1 MRAFRGETFGECA
14 AAEERRVVWPPNV
27 RTPSAGRRGT
37 GAMCPTAQATRA
49 SMGCTIR
56 RGVVRNGT
64 CICSEKGTNKVS
76 IVVVVVNIIIMII
89 ISIIVV
95 HV

>member
-1 MRAFRGETFGECA
+1 
-14 AAEERRVVWPPNV
+14 
-27 RTPSAGRRGT
+27 
-37 GAMCPTAQATRA
+37 MCPTAQATRA
-49 SMGCTIR
+49 SMQGCTIR
-56 RGVVRNGT
+56 RGAVRNGT
-64 CICSEKGTNKVS
+64 CVCSEKDMNKVS